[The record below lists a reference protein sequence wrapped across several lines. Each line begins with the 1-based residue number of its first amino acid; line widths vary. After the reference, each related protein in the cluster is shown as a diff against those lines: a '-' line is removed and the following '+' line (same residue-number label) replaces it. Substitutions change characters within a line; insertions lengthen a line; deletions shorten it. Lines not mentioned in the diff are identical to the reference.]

1 MSFVE
6 SLTNNHMN
14 QNRKETAWKKNR
26 KFGNIHGGRMQLKC
40 VDGIFKRQH
49 NLLPPTDGQE
59 TPIFIVENTSRDF
72 YFPATIEEIKETLKQ
87 LPIQHTKYL
96 THIWLDKVKKSE
108 YLKGET
114 LQGQFICGSKVY
126 LIKLYA
132 VPTNNKML
140 FGQAKPKA
148 RQLSFYKPYCTDIK
162 HDKNGW
168 YLQWTDESYKKYY
181 LEKLLLHEIG
191 HCVDY
196 IYQRHWSKANLKQVE
211 DFADNYAVIW
221 SNNIK
226 QIITE

>member
-1 MSFVE
+1 MK
-6 SLTNNHMN
+6 

-26 KFGNIHGGRMQLKC
+26 KFGDIHGVRIRLKC
-40 VDGIFKRQH
+40 ADGIFNRKH
-49 NLLPPTDGQE
+49 SLLPPTPDQE

-72 YFPATIEEIKETLKQ
+72 YFPVTIEEIKDTLRK
-87 LPIQHTKYL
+87 LPKDHTKYL

-108 YLKGET
+108 YLKGES

-132 VPTNNKML
+132 VPTDNKMI
-140 FGQAKPKA
+140 FGQTKPTSK
-148 RQLSFYKPYCTDIK
+148 QLSFYKQYCNDLQ
-162 HDKNGW
+162 HHKNGW
-168 YLQWTDESYKKYY
+168 YLQFTNESYKRYY

-196 IYQRHWSKANLKQVE
+196 IYERHWSKANNKQVE

-221 SNNIK
+221 SNNVK
-226 QIITE
+226 QTIEDQNS